1 MASPY
6 ASAARGIEAGFGMAL
21 RADEAAEAKRAR
33 KVQEERQAKADEQ
46 AAEVHGLRVRQLRTG
61 MEEHDEDRAVKGVTA
76 RLAEIERQA
85 AAAQSAGGKVD
96 PALAQE
102 HGELTDLMAG
112 RARRARGVLERL
124 SPQAQTG
131 GEAPNP
137 AVGAAGATDTD
148 LGTIAQDAR
157 NFWSKAATGQ
167 ADPLTTSGPELRMHL
182 AAATGVKVDELPEV
196 VQGTKDVVTGMQTAN
211 QGLVISGMNKA
222 MLGRLRI
229 GVGGE
234 SPYGGTITR
243 KEIIGLDPA
252 IDASGQAHPNR
263 FIPRLR
269 VYVQGV
275 SPTGGEMYY
284 DAPMTQNGSTEES
297 DKVVAID
304 VKRGMDW
311 MGNMG
316 MLAEIVKRP
325 DLASKLKESDG
336 GRSDA
341 YIDRLRNLTRPK
353 PKLLQTRG
361 GDIIAAYDDGSAE
374 VMREGP
380 AKAAPPAKRIEQKN
394 SDGTVT
400 TMEWNGQE
408 YVPVKGTE
416 GAPRTVKA
424 RPAGAAAA
432 PPSIGGA
439 AKSLAGV
446 QAPNQMDKAVDFWAR
461 AAIAGDREWQVGLA
475 RGGKEATDLI
485 KRVKFRIP
493 ELAAEWNISPQ
504 EFGSIRAQ
512 QQALGATLKDLTKRS
527 AAIQLFSS
535 KTEADMQVFERIA
548 GDLQRTNPKIL
559 AVPINEARRYLSST
573 DQKALDLAARQVAM
587 EYERLIQGGAMSV
600 AQLPVAARID
610 AKKLLN
616 GDMPLDEANAALK
629 VMRMEMANSKRTAA
643 ESETRII
650 ERMNSLGVPS
660 GKPGMGGATNATGQ
674 ASAPAPAPA
683 PAAASGLPQRPAG
696 VPPTAKYS
704 PSRNEWWDNG
714 RKVWPQ

>member
-6 ASAARGIEAGFGMAL
+6 ASAARGVEAGFGMAL

-46 AAEVHGLRVRQLRTG
+46 STEVHGLRVRQLRTG
-61 MEEHDEDRAVKGVTA
+61 MEEHDEDRAIKGVTA

-148 LGTIAQDAR
+148 VGVVAQKAR
-157 NFWSKAATGQ
+157 DFWSRAATGEV
-167 ADPLTTSGPELRMHL
+167 DPLSTSGPDLRMHL

-196 VQGTKDVVTGMQTAN
+196 VQGTRDVVTGMQTAN

-222 MLGRLRI
+222 MLGRLRVGI
-229 GVGGE
+229 GGE

-284 DAPMTQNGSTEES
+284 DAPMTQNGSTEEG

-316 MLAEIVKRP
+316 LLSEIVKRP
-325 DLASKLKESDG
+325 DLASKLGESDG
-336 GRSDA
+336 GKSDA

-353 PKLLQTRG
+353 PKLLKMSDG
-361 GDIIAAYDDGSAE
+361 SLIAAYDDGSAE
-374 VMREGP
+374 IAREAP
-380 AKAAPPAKRIEQKN
+380 PKAAPAAKRIEQKN
-394 SDGTVT
+394 ADGTIT
-400 TMEWNGQE
+400 TMEWDGQK

-424 RPAGAAAA
+424 KGGGGGGGSPAL
-432 PPSIGGA
+432 GGA
-439 AKSLAGV
+439 TPPGKPDEMV
-446 QAPNQMDKAVDFWAR
+446 EFWAR
-461 AAIAGDREWQVGLA
+461 AVIAGDKDWQVGLA
-475 RGGKEATDLI
+475 RSKTGADLI
-485 KRVKFRIP
+485 EKVKRRVP
-493 ELAAEWNISPQ
+493 MLAKEMGLDPQ
-504 EFGSIRAQ
+504 DIGTARAQ
-512 QQALGATLKDLTKRS
+512 SAALGATLKELTKR
-527 AAIQLFSS
+527 AEAIALFSS
-535 KTEADMQVFERIA
+535 KTEKDMRTFEQIA
-548 GDLQRTNPKIL
+548 QELQRTNPTIIAK
-559 AVPINEARRYLSST
+559 PINAVRRALSDT
-573 DQKALDLAARQVAM
+573 DQARLDLAARQMAT
-587 EYERLIQGGAMSV
+587 EYERLINGGALSV
-600 AQLPVAARID
+600 AQLPVAARLD
-610 AKKLLN
+610 AQKLVN
-616 GDMPLDEANAALK
+616 GDMPLEQVLAITK
-629 VMRMEMANSKRTAA
+629 VMRLEMDNAKAAANESRSKVTEQLRQLG
-643 ESETRII
+643 R
-650 ERMNSLGVPS
+650 GVPT
-660 GKPGMGGATNATGQ
+660 GAPGTPNTGGA
-674 ASAPAPAPA
+674 APAPA
-683 PAAASGLPQRPAG
+683 PAAAGGLPQRPAG

>member
-61 MEEHDEDRAVKGVTA
+61 MEEHDEDRAIKGVTA

-85 AAAQSAGGKVD
+85 AAAQAAGGKVD

-137 AVGAAGATDTD
+137 VVGAAGATDTD
-148 LGTIAQDAR
+148 LGVVAQQAR
-157 NFWSKAATGQ
+157 DFWSRAATGQ

-325 DLASKLKESDG
+325 DIATKLAEGDG
-336 GRSDA
+336 GKSDA

-424 RPAGAAAA
+424 RPAGGGGGGGSPAL
-432 PPSIGGA
+432 GGA
-439 AKSLAGV
+439 TPPGK
-446 QAPNQMDKAVDFWAR
+446 PDDAVEFWAR
-461 AAIAGDREWQVGLA
+461 AVIAGDKDWQVGLS
-475 RGGKEATDLI
+475 RSKTGSDLI
-485 KRVKFRIP
+485 EKVKRRVP
-493 ELAAEWNISPQ
+493 MLAKEMGLDPQ
-504 EFGSIRAQ
+504 DIGTARAQ
-512 QQALGATLKDLTKRS
+512 SAALGATLKELTKR
-527 AAIQLFSS
+527 AEAIALFSS
-535 KTEADMQVFERIA
+535 KTEKDMRTFEQIA
-548 GDLQRTNPKIL
+548 TELGRTNPTIIAK
-559 AVPINEARRYLSST
+559 PINAVRRALSDADQAR
-573 DQKALDLAARQVAM
+573 LDLAARQMAT
-587 EYERLIQGGAMSV
+587 EYERLINGGALSV
-600 AQLPVAARID
+600 AQLPVAARLD
-610 AKKLLN
+610 AQKLVN
-616 GDMPLDEANAALK
+616 GDMPLEQVLAITK
-629 VMRMEMANSKRTAA
+629 VMRLEMDNAKAAANESRSKVTEQLRQLG
-643 ESETRII
+643 R
-650 ERMNSLGVPS
+650 GVPT
-660 GKPGMGGATNATGQ
+660 GAPGTPNAGGA
-674 ASAPAPAPA
+674 APA